1 MEAFFA
7 SGLVA
12 DIALGVLA
20 LEAAALWALRRF
32 AGCGPGLA
40 PLGLGLLS
48 GACLLLALRAALT
61 GAGAA
66 WIGAALAAAGVA
78 QVAWLVQASAAAPS
92 AHAGQR
98 ARGRD
103 SPPGPG

>member
-32 AGCGPGLA
+32 AGRGPGLA

-66 WIGAALAAAGVA
+66 WIGAALAAAGAA

-92 AHAGQR
+92 AHAGR
-98 ARGRD
+98 RTRGRD

>member
-32 AGCGPGLA
+32 AGRGPGLA

-61 GAGAA
+61 GAGPA
-66 WIGAALAAAGVA
+66 WIGAALAAAGAA

-92 AHAGQR
+92 AHAGR
-98 ARGRD
+98 RTRGRD